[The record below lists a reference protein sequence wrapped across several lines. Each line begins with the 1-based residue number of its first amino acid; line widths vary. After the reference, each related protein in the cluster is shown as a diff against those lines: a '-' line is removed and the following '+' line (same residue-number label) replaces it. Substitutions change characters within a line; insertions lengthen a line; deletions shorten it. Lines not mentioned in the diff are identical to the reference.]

1 MTSGPEGP
9 ALRLT
14 ARWVAGAMG
23 AALVAGDPSQE
34 FHGVS
39 IDTRTLAAGDLFIA
53 IRGERFDGAEFAE
66 TAIEKGAAGV
76 VVPRSWSAK
85 ASAGRVVLEVDDAG
99 AAGAGTRG
107 SS

>member
-1 MTSGPEGP
+1 MTSGPKGP

-66 TAIEKGAAGV
+66 AAIGKGAAGV
-76 VVPRSWSAK
+76 VVPRGWSAK
-85 ASAGRVVLEVDDAG
+85 ASVELHVGR
-99 AAGAGTRG
+99 
-107 SS
+107 